1 MTTEPRE
8 FWVLKWNFYDTDCW
22 GISAV
27 IRKGSN
33 VYDKKEDAEADV
45 TLLGSRD
52 SYGEIELIHVREVRD
67 E

>member
-8 FWVLKWNFYDTDCW
+8 FWVVKWNFYDTDW
-22 GISAV
+22 DTGDTV

-33 VYDKKEDAEADV
+33 VYDEKEDATTDV
-45 TLLGSRD
+45 DLLETRD